1 MNNQTLKRSLAGA
14 LAILCVAAAAP
25 ANMTGAFFPQT
36 AVTASAEEL
45 LTEGDFDYR
54 LLDDGTVE
62 IAKLRGDGTEA
73 VVPAE
78 INGAAVTSIGSDAF
92 KNNRNVISVTLPDT
106 ITKIGSY
113 AFSGC
118 FALENINIPEGVE
131 VISYEAFAC
140 CSSLKEITLP
150 ESVKEIGTY
159 AFFLDENLEKINIP
173 KNVTSIGAYTFNSCE
188 KLTEICL
195 PENLEEIGQHAFE
208 NCTSLKSFKVAEGNN
223 YFCAFDDVLYS
234 YFDNGLELICCP
246 IAKDSIEFPDNVLR
260 IADSA
265 FRGCLNLTEINIPDT
280 VNRIGAYAFDY
291 CSALTKVSVP
301 EGVKTIYNF
310 TFQYC
315 ESLSE
320 VSLPDS
326 LTYIGIASF
335 AYCSSLKSI
344 TIPKGVTECKQT
356 AFSHS
361 NDLTEL
367 NVDPENKTYYS
378 VDGVMY
384 TKGNDALYRC
394 PTGLTEFEVPEFA
407 KSIGDMAFIYC
418 RKLTSV
424 KIPDTVTEIGDEA
437 FSSCAALKSVVLPD
451 SVTLIGRSV
460 FSDCDELESA
470 VLSGSMTKI
479 PYKTFNFCQK
489 LQKVVI
495 PASITEVADNA
506 FDFCD
511 YLTNVYYGGSKTDW
525 KNNVV
530 IGNYNYKLQRATVH
544 YGCTS
549 PDITKVQYSEQYH
562 QVRINWSPVD
572 DAEQYGIAVFLAG
585 KWRVQTQAIP
595 SSVTSFTTPKNLTP
609 GTSYK
614 IAVAAKIDG
623 KWDIESAVNKAV
635 TVTVK

>member
-1 MNNQTLKRSLAGA
+1 MKKKVLSGL
-14 LAILCVAAAAP
+14 LAIAMVFGSAATLP
-25 ANMTGAFFPQT
+25 EGVFETSST
-36 AVTASAEEL
+36 ITASAEISGNYEYDVLEDDTVGL
-45 LTEGDFDYR
+45 LNYNGDE
-54 LLDDGTVE
+54 T
-62 IAKLRGDGTEA
+62 
-73 VVPAE
+73 
-78 INGAAVTSIGSDAF
+78 
-92 KNNRNVISVTLPDT
+92 
-106 ITKIGSY
+106 
-113 AFSGC
+113 
-118 FALENINIPEGVE
+118 
-131 VISYEAFAC
+131 
-140 CSSLKEITLP
+140 EITIP
-150 ESVKEIGTY
+150 SE
-159 AFFLDENLEKINIP
+159 LDGKKVSAIFG
-173 KNVTSIGAYTFNSCE
+173 NVF
-188 KLTEICL
+188 KD
-195 PENLEEIGQHAFE
+195 
-208 NCTSLKSFKVAEGNN
+208 CTSLKSV
-223 YFCAFDDVLYS
+223 
-234 YFDNGLELICCP
+234 
-246 IAKDSIEFPDNVLR
+246 
-260 IADSA
+260 
-265 FRGCLNLTEINIPDT
+265 TIPDT
-280 VNRIGAYAFDY
+280 VN
-291 CSALTKVSVP
+291 
-301 EGVKTIYNF
+301 
-310 TFQYC
+310 
-315 ESLSE
+315 
-320 VSLPDS
+320 
-326 LTYIGIASF
+326 YIGGNAF
-335 AYCSSLKSI
+335 ADCSSLESVYIPNSVTIISAGALKNCISLKKL

-394 PTGLTEFEVPEFA
+394 PTGLTEFEVPEFT

-525 KNNVV
+525 KKVV

-549 PDITKVQYSEQYH
+549 PDITNVQYSEKYH
-562 QVRINWSPVD
+562 QVRISWSPVD
-572 DAEQYGIAVFLAG
+572 GAHDYAVAVMIAG
-585 KWRVQTQAIP
+585 KWRVQTQTIP

-614 IAVAAKIDG
+614 IAVAAKIGG